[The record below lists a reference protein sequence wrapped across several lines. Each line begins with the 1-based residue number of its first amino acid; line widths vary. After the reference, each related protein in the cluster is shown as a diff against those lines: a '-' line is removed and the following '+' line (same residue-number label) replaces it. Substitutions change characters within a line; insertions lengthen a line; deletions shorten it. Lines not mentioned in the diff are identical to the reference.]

1 MPSDQPANKAVVRQQ
16 LREALAR
23 LSPQQ
28 IHDKSAAACSLVAA
42 SPEFSAARCV
52 MLYLSMAQEVDTA
65 PLALRAW
72 QQGKS
77 VVVPKIHWEGKRILP
92 VEINSLATGI
102 TTTGPGVREP
112 IAGKPI
118 PVDEIDLV
126 IVPAL
131 GFSETGYR
139 VGRGMGFYDRFLA
152 QGDFSGV
159 TCGLAFEEQIVP
171 SLPVLDH
178 DIPLSMLASDRC
190 IRRFTTSCIGQ

>member
-1 MPSDQPANKAVVRQQ
+1 MSSDQPASKVVVRQQ

-28 IHDKSAAACSLVAA
+28 IHEKSAAACQLVTL
-42 SPEFSAARCV
+42 SPEFAAARSV
-52 MLYLSMAQEVDTA
+52 MVYLSMAQEVDTA
-65 PLALRAW
+65 PIALRAW
-72 QQGKS
+72 QHGKT

-92 VEINSLATGI
+92 VEIHSLNSGI

-112 IAGKPI
+112 ISGKPV

-139 VGRGMGFYDRFLA
+139 IGRGMGFYDRFLA
-152 QGDFSGV
+152 QGSFTGV
-159 TCGLAFEEQIVP
+159 TCGLAFEEQVLP
-171 SLPVLDH
+171 MLPVLDH

-190 IRRFTTSCIGQ
+190 IRRFTTSCIGR